1 MASITYKDDL
11 ITTITYNNRKW
22 NLSKDL
28 SRANPLR
35 IFRLLPYYDRTF
47 SLGPILVDHAGGG
60 AVTIVH
66 SDCDGGDEDGRGGV
80 RRAAKSGGYCAAK
93 ATLPIASFARGRARK
108 PEKASDAGSMKATV
122 NLYLL
127 QR

>member
-1 MASITYKDDL
+1 MQHL
-11 ITTITYNNRKW
+11 P
-22 NLSKDL
+22 SKP
-28 SRANPLR
+28 RWA
-35 IFRLLPYYDRTF
+35 TF

-80 RRAAKSGGYCAAK
+80 RRAAKSGAYCAAE
-93 ATLPIASFARGRARK
+93 ATSPIASFAMGGAREPK
-108 PEKASDAGSMKATV
+108 KASDAGPMKAAV